1 MGDVRLK
8 DIANRA
14 GVSVSTVSRTL
25 SGNSN
30 RIGKA
35 TQEKI
40 LKIASELGF
49 AQSRTMRIKASFEEL
64 KLATI
69 FISDRESFLSP
80 FFTKI
85 LEGIDQEIH
94 RKDLDV
100 NIAHTILTVKDEA
113 FSSSIQDSKIDA
125 AIILGRA
132 SNDVIEHIKSNI
144 PVIAY
149 AGLNSIGNM
158 DDVLCDARKGI
169 EEAVSYLASL
179 SRKRIAYIGPTDKQ
193 NIANEHR
200 FRGYREGL
208 IKANLEYDDSLVQDI
223 YLSPQDGYD
232 GAKTL
237 LDRVMPDA
245 IIAANDNAALGIIRC
260 LNERKIKIPQE
271 VAVTGFD
278 NIEASAFLRPALT
291 TFDVPKSDIGRFA
304 AKIVI
309 DRCLNPRTENIT
321 INIPYKLVERE
332 STVEKED
339 Y

>member
-8 DIANRA
+8 DIADRA
-14 GVSVSTVSRTL
+14 GVSLSTVSRIL
-25 SGNSN
+25 SGTSN
-30 RIGKA
+30 RISKQ
-35 TQEKI
+35 TQERV

-49 AQSRTMRIKASFEEL
+49 AQSRNKRIKASFEEI

-69 FISDRESFLSP
+69 FISDNESFLSP

-85 LEGIDQEIH
+85 MEGVDQEIH
-94 RKDLDV
+94 RPDLDV
-100 NIAHTILTVKDEA
+100 NIEHTILTVKDEA
-113 FSSSIQDSKIDA
+113 FSSSIRDSKFDC

-132 SNDVIEHIKSNI
+132 SNDVINYIKSCI

-158 DDVLCDARKGI
+158 DEVLCDAGKGL
-169 EEAVSYLASL
+169 EEAVCYLAKL
-179 SRKRIAYIGPTDKQ
+179 GRKRIAYIGPTDKQ

-200 FRGYREGL
+200 FSGYKEGL
-208 IKANLEYDDSLVQDI
+208 IKAGLEYDEALSEDI
-223 YLSPQDGYD
+223 YLSPQEGYD
-232 GAKTL
+232 GANRL
-237 LDRVMPDA
+237 LQRVFPDA
-245 IIAANDNAALGIIRC
+245 IVAANDNAALGVIRY
-260 LNERKIKIPQE
+260 LNERRIKIPQE
-271 VAVTGFD
+271 IAVTGFD

-309 DRCLNPRTENIT
+309 DRYLNPRKENIT

-332 STVEKED
+332 STVDKEG

>member
-1 MGDVRLK
+1 MRDVRLK
-8 DIANRA
+8 DIADKA

-30 RIGKA
+30 RIGKQ

-49 AQSRTMRIKASFEEL
+49 AKSRTNRIKASFDEIR
-64 KLATI
+64 LATV
-69 FISDRESFLSP
+69 FISDNESFLSP

-94 RKDLDV
+94 RKDLDL
-100 NIAHTILTVKDEA
+100 NIEHSILTVTDEA
-113 FSSSIQDSKIDA
+113 FSSSIQDNKIDA

-132 SNDVIEHIKSNI
+132 SLDVIEHIKSCI

-149 AGLNSIGNM
+149 AGLNSIGGM
-158 DDVLCDARKGI
+158 DEVLCDAGKGI
-169 EEAVSYLASL
+169 EDAVCYLSNL
-179 SRKRIAYIGPTDKQ
+179 GRQKIAYIGPTDKQ

-200 FRGYREGL
+200 FTGYKEGL
-208 IKANLEYDDSLVQDI
+208 KKSKLDYDDNLVEDI
-223 YLSPQDGYD
+223 FLSPQEGYD
-232 GAKTL
+232 GAKRL
-237 LDRVMPDA
+237 LNRAFPDA
-245 IIAANDNAALGIIRC
+245 IVAANDNAALGIIRC
-260 LNERKIKIPQE
+260 LNEKGIKIPE
-271 VAVTGFD
+271 EIAVTGFD

-309 DRCLNPRTENIT
+309 DRCLNPRKENIL
-321 INIPYKLVERE
+321 INIPYKLIERE
-332 STVEKED
+332 STVDKEGC
-339 Y
+339 

>member
-8 DIANRA
+8 DIAQRS

-25 SGNSN
+25 SGASN
-30 RIGKA
+30 RISKQ

-49 AQSRTMRIKASFEEL
+49 AQSRTKRIKASFEEI

-69 FISDRESFLSP
+69 FISDNESFLSP

-94 RKDLDV
+94 RNDLDI
-100 NIAHTILTVKDEA
+100 NIEHTILTVKDEA
-113 FSSSIQDSKIDA
+113 FSSNIRDSNFDC

-132 SNDVIEHIKSNI
+132 SNDVIDYVKSCI

-158 DDVLCDARKGI
+158 DEVLCDALKGI
-169 EEAVSYLASL
+169 EEAVCYLAKKG
-179 SRKRIAYIGPTDKQ
+179 RKRIAYIGPTDKQ

-200 FRGYREGL
+200 FSGYKEGL
-208 IKANLEYDDSLVQDI
+208 MKAGIVFDETLVEDI
-223 YLSPQDGYD
+223 YLSPQEGYD
-232 GAKTL
+232 GAKAL

-245 IIAANDNAALGIIRC
+245 IVAANDNAALGIIRC
-260 LNERKIKIPQE
+260 LNERSIKIPQE
-271 VAVTGFD
+271 IAVTGFD

-309 DRCLNPRTENIT
+309 DRCLNPRNENIT
-321 INIPYKLVERE
+321 INIPYKLIERE
-332 STVEKED
+332 STVDKEG